1 MSIGTPCKTVELHI
15 TVGDDDLPED
25 RYSRHVNNARYFV
38 FINRAFHAWYVK
50 MGLRNADAPSG
61 PVMAH
66 TAYDFLRQVNPP
78 GEVVC
83 RITTSKVGR
92 TSLEHSV
99 EKCGTTPRTRRCWQG
114 EAAWCMS
121 GSTGPPD
128 NPRPGQRTCY
138 RSAGMRR
145 LRKRPL
151 NDHRHGGHS
160 VVALRDSKR

>member
-1 MSIGTPCKTVELHI
+1 MSDPAPFKTVELRI

-38 FINRAFHAWYVK
+38 FINRTFHAWYVK
-50 MGLRNADAPSG
+50 MGLRNANAPFG

-99 EKCGTTPRTRRCWQG
+99 EMWDHSHHPPVLAGRGRVVHVWIERATGKSQAWPADVLAKCWDETSM
-114 EAAWCMS
+114 AA
-121 GSTGPPD
+121 G
-128 NPRPGQRTCY
+128 
-138 RSAGMRR
+138 
-145 LRKRPL
+145 
-151 NDHRHGGHS
+151 
-160 VVALRDSKR
+160 

>member
-99 EKCGTTPRTRRCWQG
+99 EMWDHSQNPPLLAGRGRVVHVWINRATGQSQAWPADVLSKCWNEASAQTP
-114 EAAWCMS
+114 S
-121 GSTGPPD
+121 D
-128 NPRPGQRTCY
+128 
-138 RSAGMRR
+138 
-145 LRKRPL
+145 
-151 NDHRHGGHS
+151 
-160 VVALRDSKR
+160 